1 MLFKLLNGAA
11 SPANCARNIPGPL
24 IVLIAPSTPLRT
36 YDEVLT
42 NALASIPNGRNHPH
56 PEQRSRKGEFLFPGS
71 SSPREL
77 ACCRQGFALIAS
89 SNCPSSRL
97 LLSSP

>member
-1 MLFKLLNGAA
+1 MVFKLLNGAA

-24 IVLIAPSTPLRT
+24 IVLIASSTPLRI

-42 NALASIPNGRNHPH
+42 NAPASTANGRNHPH
-56 PEQRSRKGEFLFPGS
+56 PEQRRRRRWSLFPGS
-71 SSPREL
+71 SSIRVL
-77 ACCRQGFALIAS
+77 ACCRQRYALVAS

-97 LLSSP
+97 LLS